1 MGVLPEHRFVLLRG
15 DVRTRRLRR
24 GAVPLPGRDVHD
36 HAAVVLK
43 CFEGFRA
50 ARVRSAFL
58 CVELFSRAA

>member
-1 MGVLPEHRFVLLRG
+1 M
-15 DVRTRRLRR
+15 
-24 GAVPLPGRDVHD
+24 PLPGRDVHD